1 MQVQH
6 ADGAAAKV
14 IRDTEGT
21 LNILE
26 SGSAFLREATTVC
39 KFGLW
44 DPHRSDAQF
53 HAAVDV
59 GKYCHSR
66 QTKRRLRS
74 SGCWIQCDLTMQV
87 A

>member
-1 MQVQH
+1 MQVHQ

-39 KFGLW
+39 NFGLW

-53 HAAVDV
+53 P
-59 GKYCHSR
+59 CSN
-66 QTKRRLRS
+66 RRGQILPFKADKKAPQIL
-74 SGCWIQCDLTMQV
+74 GVLDTM
-87 A
+87 